1 MTLRELEPKLAEL
14 SRAEKAQAVQFLV
27 RDLGNTWPGI
37 EKTPGVVGGNAC
49 IVRTRIPVWALEN
62 FRRLGWSEAQILENY
77 PTLRAV
83 DLVNAWAYAEAHQGE
98 IDRAIRENEEA

>member
-1 MTLRELEPKLAEL
+1 MPLRELEPQLAKL
-14 SRAEKAQAVQFLV
+14 SRAEKAQAVQILI

-37 EKTPGVVGGNAC
+37 EKTPGVVGGDAR

-62 FRRLGWSEAQILENY
+62 YRRLGWSEAQILENY

-83 DLVNAWAYAEAHQGE
+83 DLVNAWAYADAHRE
-98 IDRAIRENEEA
+98 EVDRAILENEAD